1 MRIKAFMT
9 IMALIPTMTSY
20 IAIDKWLWLYIEA
33 LTLVG
38 FVILDIIIVMTLKT
52 VMAIMAKMVMKAVMA
67 TLVVIMDIMVLMT
80 SCFDGYNFS
89 NSSSSCVVSNDPH

>member
-1 MRIKAFMT
+1 MRIKALMT

-67 TLVVIMDIMVLMT
+67 TLVIMDIMVLMT
-80 SCFDGYNFS
+80 SCFDGYNIS
-89 NSSSSCVVSNDPH
+89 SSSSSCVVSNDPH